1 MYGYDTRVRMTEADQ
16 YQQMTLIGVLNQFQD
31 CSIFHSEDRGVGM
44 SFLESRKRMWVLSS
58 WKIVINR
65 FPKMAERIR
74 VETWPYAFGKMTG
87 SRNFRMLDEQGEVL
101 AFADSYWVYMDT
113 GRARPCRLDA
123 DVSGAYEIDP
133 KLAMEYEEGHIVLPE
148 GMREEEPFLVN
159 RHQLDVNHHVN
170 NGQYVQMA
178 AEYLPEDFQIHQM
191 RAEYRKSAKLNDQVC
206 PKVSADGQTAT
217 VALDDPAG
225 KPYAVI
231 EFR

>member
-1 MYGYDTRVRMTEADQ
+1 MYGYETRVRMTEADQ
-16 YQQMTLIGVLNQFQD
+16 YQQMTLTGVLNQFQD

-65 FPKMAERIR
+65 YPKMAERIR

-87 SRNFRMLDEQGEVL
+87 SRNFRMLDGQGEVL
-101 AFADSYWVYMDT
+101 AYADSFWVYMNT
-113 GRARPCRLDA
+113 ERARPCRLDE
-123 DVSGAYEIDP
+123 DVSGAYEINP
-133 KLAMEYEEGHIVLPE
+133 KLDMEYEDGHIMLPE
-148 GMREEEPFLVN
+148 GMREEEPFSVI

-170 NGQYVQMA
+170 NGQYVLMA
-178 AEYLPEDFQIHQM
+178 AEYLPEDFQIRQM
-191 RAEYRKSAKLNDQVC
+191 RAEYRKSAKLDDRIC
-206 PKVSADGQTAT
+206 PKVAVDGRGAT
-217 VALDDPAG
+217 VALDDPEG